1 MKHIPFDEA
10 LVRLANGKDVTM
22 YKPVKEPERLQLS
35 VLKEMTEHGAF
46 FAVDEEEPADK
57 GVVKPMEDK
66 AKKRRAPNSLAS
78 RKTDYG
84 RMQALRNAGWKVKD
98 IAADCRCSEVTVYKH
113 TVAPE
118 V

>member
-1 MKHIPFDEA
+1 
-10 LVRLANGKDVTM
+10 
-22 YKPVKEPERLQLS
+22 
-35 VLKEMTEHGAF
+35 
-46 FAVDEEEPADK
+46 
-57 GVVKPMEDK
+57 MEDK
-66 AKKRRAPNSLAS
+66 AKKQHRAPNSLAS